1 MKFWRNKKIILGILI
16 GIVVFS
22 FVQFAAMAA
31 NADKAPA
38 EGGPVEPV
46 LQITGILATFSNLVA
61 RILTLIAGLVDF
73 ATKLGNN
80 VLDLAAV
87 KIGWQVVLGF
97 TNLGFVLA
105 IIIIAFATIFRMQSY
120 AMKQVLWKLIVAA
133 LLVNF
138 SLVIAGAFISVSNTV
153 SDTMIK
159 AAIGE
164 KGSNL
169 SNALAGA
176 VNPQKFAK
184 VGDPGAGDKEAGFF
198 MKKLGELFNFIAGL
212 VFIIIFSLLIIF
224 VFAALFVML
233 LARAIILVFL
243 LVLSPVVWLL
253 WIFPATASHWQ
264 KWWSEFIRW
273 NFFTPVVFFFIY
285 LAIATAGCM
294 NPNGNCPIKNSK
306 GTFQGETL
314 SSITE
319 AQKERD
325 SAARVFEETN
335 IAAGVTGAG
344 VKGGEVGKAEEGFFA
359 HIANLFV
366 VLSLL
371 FGSLIV
377 ANKFGI
383 AGGAMGVKLAQGA
396 GKWMGGAVGK
406 AGGWAGRKTYEK
418 TAGRVMGSEKVKGW
432 TEKLAGSKFIG
443 ARLLGTGLNRL
454 GMKSETLM
462 QNQYKD
468 LAKGMTP
475 ERLNNEILA
484 SRGAKRAALIKEAA
498 GRKDINMEKLAPI
511 LNNPEEMGKIL
522 GDLKKTGLNFK
533 DVEKAVGRSFEM
545 MTAKTDEEL
554 MSATDKFVQSLTPK
568 DFAKGQW
575 NDTFKETS
583 DPRLKNMQNQLAG
596 SFAQYSPGAFAKIAP
611 HIKTENLENFAGIAE
626 MQAMLLTK
634 YQHADKEIE
643 QKMRKQ
649 GDLALKALN
658 KTLDR
663 RAMFGEE
670 AWTPTSPKEEV

>member
-1 MKFWRNKKIILGILI
+1 MKFLRNRKIIISVLI
-16 GIVVFS
+16 GIVVFGMMITQT
-22 FVQFAAMAA
+22 VMADDLINPLEDA
-31 NADKAPA
+31 ESQQEQEKEVTGLLLIIIKLTAKA
-38 EGGPVEPV
+38 
-46 LQITGILATFSNLVA
+46 
-61 RILTLIAGLVDF
+61 LTLTAGLVDF

-105 IIIIAFATIFRMQSY
+105 IIIIAFATIFRLQSY
-120 AMKQVLWKLIVAA
+120 AMKQILWKLIVAA

-138 SLVIAGAFISVSNTV
+138 SLVIAGAFISVSNTF

-159 AAIGE
+159 AALGPN
-164 KGSNL
+164 GDNL
-169 SNALAGA
+169 SNALANA
-176 VNPQKFAK
+176 VQPQKFSQI
-184 VGDPGAGDKEAGFF
+184 KEKTSSFWTSIKDRINDFF
-198 MKKLGELFNFIAGL
+198 VYIAGL
-212 VFIIIFSLLIIF
+212 VFIAVFSFLIILAF
-224 VFAALFVML
+224 LALFIML
-233 LARAIILVFL
+233 LVRAIALVFL
-243 LVLSPVVWLL
+243 LVLSPIVWLL

-273 NFFTPVVFFFIY
+273 NFFAPVVFFFIY
-285 LAIATAGCM
+285 LAIATSACM
-294 NPNGNCPIKNSK
+294 YPGQICPV
-306 GTFQGETL
+306 TGEKTEQTL
-314 SSITE
+314 SSITD
-319 AQKERD
+319 AQKSVK
-325 SAARVFEETN
+325 SAANVFEDTT
-335 IAAGVTGAG
+335 IL
-344 VKGGEVGKAEEGFFA
+344 KGKEDIGQKIDVGFFE
-359 HIANLFV
+359 HVANLMV

-371 FGSLIV
+371 FGGIYV

-383 AGGAMGVKLAQGA
+383 AGGSMGVKLAQGA
-396 GKWMGGAVGK
+396 GKWAGGAVGK

-418 TAGRVMGSEKVKGW
+418 TAGRAMGSEKVKGW

-475 ERLNNEILA
+475 DRLNNEILA
-484 SRGAKRAALIKEAA
+484 SRGVKRAALLMEASK
-498 GRKDINMEKLAPI
+498 RKDINMTKLAPI
-511 LNNPEEMGKIL
+511 LNNPEEMGKML
-522 GDLKKTGLNFK
+522 GDLKRTGLNFK

-626 MQAMLLTK
+626 MQATLLTK
-634 YQHADKEIE
+634 YQHTDKEIE